1 ESDMNP
7 ILYDTTLRD
16 GTQREGLSLS
26 AEDKVRIA
34 CRLDALGIGYI
45 EGGWPGSNPK
55 DAEFFRRIAGVP
67 LRQAKIAAFGMTRH
81 AGGALPTD
89 VEARVW
95 EVRDRIT
102 APLGIHPHND
112 SGLAL
117 ANALAA
123 VEAGCV
129 HVQGTINGYGER
141 CGNLDLVQL
150 IATLQLKLEYQVVA
164 P

>member
-1 ESDMNP
+1 MNP

-81 AGGALPTD
+81 AGGDCGGWELSRPGRSQDAGSD
-89 VEARVW
+89 ARGQ
-95 EVRDRIT
+95 E
-102 APLGIHPHND
+102 
-112 SGLAL
+112 
-117 ANALAA
+117 
-123 VEAGCV
+123 
-129 HVQGTINGYGER
+129 
-141 CGNLDLVQL
+141 LD
-150 IATLQLKLEYQVVA
+150 A
-164 P
+164 

>member
-1 ESDMNP
+1 LEPAITTSSLAAAADEGAVCPVLSDTN
-7 ILYDTTLRD
+7 
-16 GTQREGLSLS
+16 G
-26 AEDKVRIA
+26 
-34 CRLDALGIGYI
+34 C
-45 EGGWPGSNPK
+45 
-55 DAEFFRRIAGVP
+55 
-67 LRQAKIAAFGMTRH
+67 
-81 AGGALPTD
+81 ALPTD

-164 P
+164 PER

>member
-1 ESDMNP
+1 MNP

-67 LRQAKIAAFGMTRH
+67 LRQAKIAAFGDRKSTRLNSSH
-81 AGGALPTD
+81 DQISYAVFCLKKKKKKKSQI
-89 VEARVW
+89 VC
-95 EVRDRIT
+95 I
-102 APLGIHPHND
+102 
-112 SGLAL
+112 
-117 ANALAA
+117 NAIRKNMPS
-123 VEAGCV
+123 
-129 HVQGTINGYGER
+129 T
-141 CGNLDLVQL
+141 
-150 IATLQLKLEYQVVA
+150 
-164 P
+164 